1 MSSLK
6 QKTDHVVQENTR
18 CGLSFDVFFFFCS
31 QQTLWFVNVLVVL
44 LFFFCFV
51 LFVLFCYK
59 QRLHE
64 ELRRSIEAQMDVMR
78 QGEGSGVEKEV
89 MENMRH
95 QLQLLSQVI
104 VSPAMV
110 VFYRDQVMH

>member
-1 MSSLK
+1 
-6 QKTDHVVQENTR
+6 
-18 CGLSFDVFFFFCS
+18 
-31 QQTLWFVNVLVVL
+31 
-44 LFFFCFV
+44 
-51 LFVLFCYK
+51 
-59 QRLHE
+59 
-64 ELRRSIEAQMDVMR
+64 MDVMR
-78 QGEGSGVEKEV
+78 QGEGSGAEKEV